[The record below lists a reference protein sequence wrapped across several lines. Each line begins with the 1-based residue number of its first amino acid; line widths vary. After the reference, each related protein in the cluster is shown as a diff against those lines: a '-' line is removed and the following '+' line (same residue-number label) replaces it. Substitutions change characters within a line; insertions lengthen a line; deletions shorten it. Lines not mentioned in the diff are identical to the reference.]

1 MIVSEKS
8 HQNLS
13 VYTQFVLRKDLNL
26 MKRGIISSENMRND
40 GNHIYDYDHSIFGED
55 FYTKPLYLLYLL
67 INVT

>member
-13 VYTQFVLRKDLNL
+13 VYTQFVLKKDLNL
-26 MKRGIISSENMRND
+26 IKKGIISSENMRNT

-55 FYTKPLYLLYLL
+55 F
-67 INVT
+67 